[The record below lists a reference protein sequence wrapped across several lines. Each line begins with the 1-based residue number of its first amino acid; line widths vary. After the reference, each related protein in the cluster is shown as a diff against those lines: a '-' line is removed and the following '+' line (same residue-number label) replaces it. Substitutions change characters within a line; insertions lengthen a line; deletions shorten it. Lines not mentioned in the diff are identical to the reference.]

1 MREETMRLLYGVL
14 AIMAGVTASAL
25 AHAQM
30 SANPPEIAE
39 GVRAFDDR
47 LGPDVVKGVTTLYRP
62 LHEAA
67 SKEGVTVRT
76 DIAYGSG
83 ERQKLDL
90 YLPSNAA
97 SDTKLPIL
105 VFAHGGGFVRGDKKD
120 VAHFGYYFAQHG
132 IVTVLINYGFAPQA
146 RFPAG
151 GEDVGKAVAW
161 LRNNASLHSGDP
173 RSIFVSGNS
182 AGATHAATYGFITSA
197 KAPDDGVRGLILM
210 SIPTADAENIG
221 PQDKVYY
228 GDDATQYPEMSIIR
242 HIADRKLPV
251 FMAVAENDMPSIQ
264 RQNKRLVDALFDR
277 DGKLPNFKTALGH
290 NHISLIEH
298 FGTADESL
306 GPDIL
311 EFIRENAA
319 R

>member
-1 MREETMRLLYGVL
+1 MRSVYGILTIL
-14 AIMAGVTASAL
+14 AGIAMGSA

-39 GVRAFDDR
+39 GVRAFGDK
-47 LGPDVVKGVTTLYRP
+47 LGPDVVKGITTLYRP

-67 SKEGVTVRT
+67 SKGGVTVSK

-90 YLPSNAA
+90 YVPSTTNGA
-97 SDTKLPIL
+97 KMPIL
-105 VFAHGGGFVRGDKKD
+105 VFAHGGGFVRGDKQD
-120 VAHFGYYFAQHG
+120 VAHVGYYFAQHG
-132 IVTVLINYGFAPQA
+132 IVTALMNYGFAPQA

-151 GEDVGKAVAW
+151 GEDMGKAVAW
-161 LRNNASLHSGDP
+161 LRNNPSAHSGDT

-182 AGATHAATYGFITSA
+182 AGATHAATYGFLTSVVNTH
-197 KAPDDGVRGLILM
+197 DGARGLILI
-210 SIPTADAENIG
+210 SIPTADAEDLG

-228 GDDATQYPEMSIIR
+228 GEEASQYPQMSIIR
-242 HIADRKLPV
+242 HIGDRTLPV
-251 FMAVAENDMPSIQ
+251 FIAVAEYDMPSIQ
-264 RQNKRLVDALFDR
+264 RQNKRLIDALFNR
-277 DGKLPNFKTALGH
+277 DGRLPNYKTALGH
-290 NHISLIEH
+290 NHISIIEH

-311 EFIRENAA
+311 EFIRQNAA
-319 R
+319 K

>member
-1 MREETMRLLYGVL
+1 MQSFYRVL
-14 AIMAGVTASAL
+14 AVLAGIAVVPD

-30 SANPPEIAE
+30 AANPPEIAD
-39 GVRAFDDR
+39 GVRAFGDK
-47 LGPDVVKGVTTLYRP
+47 LGPDVVKGVTALYRP

-67 SKEGVTVRT
+67 SKDGVTVSR

-83 ERQKLDL
+83 ERQTLDL
-90 YLPSNAA
+90 YVPSTGANVA
-97 SDTKLPIL
+97 KMPIL

-132 IVTVLINYGFAPQA
+132 IVTALINYGFAPQA

-161 LRNNASLHSGDP
+161 LRNNASAHSGDIQ
-173 RSIFVSGNS
+173 SIFVSGNS

-197 KAPDDGVRGLILM
+197 KEPNDGVRGLILM
-210 SIPTADAENIG
+210 SIPTADSENIG

-228 GDDATQYPEMSIIR
+228 GEDTSQYPQMSIIR
-242 HIADRKLPV
+242 HVGDRKLPV
-251 FMAVAENDMPSIQ
+251 FVAVAEYDMPPIQ
-264 RQNKRLVDALFDR
+264 RQNKQLVDALFNR
-277 DGKLPNFKTALGH
+277 DGKLPNYKTALGH
-290 NHISLIEH
+290 NHISIIEH

-306 GPDIL
+306 GPDL
-311 EFIRENAA
+311 MEFIRENVAK
-319 R
+319 